1 MLLRLKCLCGSNT
14 LKFIGKQKTFHEIRF
29 LSTTIASE
37 EEASDNRYSALINS
51 RLNLWNELKAEY
63 DESLKLKTSKPIEI
77 RVQYGRKQNGL
88 SWQST
93 PHNIY
98 REFNRKLASEAVV
111 AKVNNVLWDLD
122 RPLEDDC
129 EVELLTF
136 DEPLAK
142 EVIWHS
148 SSHLLGAALEQLYG
162 SLLNTGP
169 ATENGF
175 YYDVFN
181 SDKNV
186 SFKLK
191 FLTHNLNF
199 NLFRYFVNRLQKEI
213 FQ

>member
-1 MLLRLKCLCGSNT
+1 MLSRLKCLCGSTT
-14 LKFIGKQKTFHEIRF
+14 LKLIGKQKKYHEIRF
-29 LSTTIASE
+29 LSTTTIASE
-37 EEASDNRYSALINS
+37 EEESENKYSAFINT

-98 REFNRKLASEAVV
+98 RKFNKKLASEAVV

-142 EVIWHS
+142 EVLWHS
-148 SSHLLGAALEQLYG
+148 SSHLLGAALEQIYG

-181 SDKNV
+181 CDKNV
-186 SFKLK
+186 SFKLES
-191 FLTHNLNF
+191 LTHNLNF
-199 NLFRYFVNRLQKEI
+199 NLF
-213 FQ
+213 